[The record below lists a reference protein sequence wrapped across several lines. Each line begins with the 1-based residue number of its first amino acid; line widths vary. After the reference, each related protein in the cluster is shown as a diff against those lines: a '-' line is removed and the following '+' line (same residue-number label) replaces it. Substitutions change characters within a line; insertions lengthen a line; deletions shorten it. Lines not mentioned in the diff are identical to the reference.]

1 MESTCR
7 AGGGGHPP
15 WASAASRG
23 RPPTGGRRGRER
35 LGLAGRGGAGPGRPI
50 GRSGGAE
57 FRKAKRSA
65 GKERGRGGA
74 GGQGRGGSQGSNRK
88 GNRRLSSQSGGR
100 AARPPAPRRHGRGR
114 VAAPAAP
121 AAPAAAPT
129 TALPRAIG
137 SPRPQAGAAAP
148 GPAGRGRAA
157 APPPRQR
164 PAPRGG
170 DDGLPGPRLLV
181 QVKAEQPSPLL
192 LLTPFQAGQEGLD
205 LFSPSHPPALS
216 PSVPPPPPPPPPPH
230 PAAAPPKVLR
240 VKPEQLLFL
249 PPPTVPLDGRGPEP
263 RPRPRAERLLILPPP
278 MAPLDGPTR
287 GPEPRRPHPPPRPCR
302 APPSGGTAPVKA
314 EGPETRSP
322 GAGPV
327 PGPGRCEAAP
337 RGRRPDT
344 PGPASD
350 GRAGAEEAG
359 AEGSGRGAA
368 RGSRDWKAPR
378 GAVVKTEEPEGSH
391 EERRHGPDAARVDP
405 PASDGP
411 PRADGD
417 VGPGRPAG
425 APGVRPRDPRIPLT
439 LHAVTPG
446 ARIQFRGPPAPE
458 LIRLTKVPVP
468 AVPIKM
474 QSLLEPSVKIETK
487 DVPLTVL
494 PSDAGIPDTPFSK
507 DRNGHVKRP
516 MNAFM
521 VWARIHRPALAKANP
536 AANNAEIS
544 VQLGL
549 EWNKLSEEQKKP
561 YYDEAQ
567 KIKEKHRE
575 EFPGWVYQPRPG
587 KRKRYPIS
595 ASSVF
600 STTTQSVITTNPTTI
615 YPYRSP
621 AYSVVIPNLQSTITH
636 PVSDTP
642 PTIQLPTLPASP
654 VQRLSPIAIFPT
666 SVASSAPVAIPA
678 PSLPLHPSLTPPQHF
693 VGPPQTDSH
702 CLLSGAGHPINR
714 PTPMALEN
722 TIMNLESTV
731 MNPNGST
738 NTIHARYTPTTIQPH
753 EEYPGI
759 ATCSRSTPVPHQ
771 ASPIP
776 HPQVYQPL
784 FGAPARFPF
793 HHPYFLPGPH
803 YFPSRAYV
811 PEEPRITE
819 NSHHST
825 HDLSGSTLK
834 TISSARMALYPD
846 TSCPYSRPPFG
857 YGNFPSSM
865 PECLGYYEDR
875 YQKHEAMFSALNRD
889 YPFRD
894 YPEEPTHNED
904 SRSCESLDALSYYN
918 SYSCGGEECFN
929 PIQQMDIG
937 ALENVFTESASP
949 PSSIQQV
956 NVTDSD
962 EEEEE
967 KVLRDL

>member
-1 MESTCR
+1 MISAPVVSKGLSIFSYFSAYAHNFNSSSPILDPSQR
-7 AGGGGHPP
+7 MYLSK
-15 WASAASRG
+15 ASMNQLIFADCTTLHDNTVMSFQQLCEKSISFAFHKLIIFELEHVSFK
-23 RPPTGGRRGRER
+23 P
-35 LGLAGRGGAGPGRPI
+35 
-50 GRSGGAE
+50 GAE
-57 FRKAKRSA
+57 ECGELYFCVFAV
-65 GKERGRGGA
+65 
-74 GGQGRGGSQGSNRK
+74 NTLHDFV
-88 GNRRLSSQSGGR
+88 N
-100 AARPPAPRRHGRGR
+100 
-114 VAAPAAP
+114 
-121 AAPAAAPT
+121 
-129 TALPRAIG
+129 
-137 SPRPQAGAAAP
+137 RPQFDTFP
-148 GPAGRGRAA
+148 C
-157 APPPRQR
+157 
-164 PAPRGG
+164 
-170 DDGLPGPRLLV
+170 
-181 QVKAEQPSPLL
+181 
-192 LLTPFQAGQEGLD
+192 AGQEGLD

-322 GAGPV
+322 GAGP
-327 PGPGRCEAAP
+327 
-337 RGRRPDT
+337 
-344 PGPASD
+344 
-350 GRAGAEEAG
+350 EAG

-368 RGSRDWKAPR
+368 RGSRYWKAPR

-446 ARIQFRGPPAPE
+446 ARIQFRGPCSASQCHANSALKFRPTWMPTE
-458 LIRLTKVPVP
+458 QTRSPISF
-468 AVPIKM
+468 AVGRVCM

-636 PVSDTP
+636 PVSDTRL
-642 PTIQLPTLPASP
+642 TIQNAHAALFYRPA
-654 VQRLSPIAIFPT
+654 
-666 SVASSAPVAIPA
+666 
-678 PSLPLHPSLTPPQHF
+678 LPLHPYLTPPQHF

-803 YFPSRAYV
+803 YFPS
-811 PEEPRITE
+811 
-819 NSHHST
+819 S
-825 HDLSGSTLK
+825 
-834 TISSARMALYPD
+834 
-846 TSCPYSRPPFG
+846 SCPYSRPPFG